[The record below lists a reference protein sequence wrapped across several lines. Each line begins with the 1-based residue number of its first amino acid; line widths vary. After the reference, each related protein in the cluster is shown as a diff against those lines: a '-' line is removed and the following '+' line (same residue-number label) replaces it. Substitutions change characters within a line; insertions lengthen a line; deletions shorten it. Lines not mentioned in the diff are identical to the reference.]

1 MPLDVP
7 LDEWGAKHGA
17 ETGVW
22 AANSEP
28 IREARAAPVLLRGAI
43 SCGCATRVL
52 EICNAVF
59 LCGLLRL
66 VYFLPGCFVLEGT
79 PLFPS
84 FYCGTVPYRR
94 YRTNWTY
101 DTRSYTVLPWV

>member
-7 LDEWGAKHGA
+7 LDERGAKHGA
-17 ETGVW
+17 EAGV
-22 AANSEP
+22 ANSEP

-43 SCGCATRVL
+43 SCRCAKGGV
-52 EICNAVF
+52 CVVV
-59 LCGLLRL
+59 LCGGLIIR
-66 VYFLPGCFVLEGT
+66 VARRVHFQEWYVLEGT

>member
-1 MPLDVP
+1 MVSGEAVPPFDVP
-7 LDEWGAKHGA
+7 LDKWGAKHGA
-17 ETGVW
+17 EAGVW
-22 AANSEP
+22 ANSEP

-43 SCGCATRVL
+43 SCSWATRVL

-66 VYFLPGCFVLEGT
+66 VYFLPGWFVLEGT

-94 YRTNWTY
+94 YRTSWY
-101 DTRSYTVLPWV
+101 L